1 MATPLDLFP
10 NIEQAAFE
18 IACDNSAADSKESAI
33 AYLAR
38 ANGLLENLPVIKL
51 IAMNIWLGGL
61 SPNDLSVACTGEEK
75 EMQEVM
81 ATAPDHEFA
90 HQVLEEMFHA

>member
-38 ANGLLENLPVIKL
+38 VNGLLENLPVIKL
-51 IAMNIWLGGL
+51 IAMNTWLGGL
-61 SPNDLSVACTGEEK
+61 SPNDLSVVCAGEEN

-81 ATAPDHEFA
+81 ATAPDREFA
-90 HQVLEEMFHA
+90 HQIFDEMFLC

>member
-33 AYLAR
+33 VYLAR
-38 ANGLLENLPVIKL
+38 VNDLLRNLPFMKL
-51 IAMNIWLGGL
+51 IAMNTWLGGL
-61 SPNDLSVACTGEEK
+61 SPNDLSVVCAGEEN

-81 ATAPDHEFA
+81 ATAPDREFA
-90 HQVLEEMFHA
+90 HQIFDEMFLC

>member
-51 IAMNIWLGGL
+51 IAMNTWLGGL
-61 SPNDLSVACTGEEK
+61 SPNDLSVVCAGEEN
-75 EMQEVM
+75 EMQKVLE
-81 ATAPDHEFA
+81 TAPDREFA
-90 HQVLEEMFHA
+90 HQIFDEMFLC